1 MARRM
6 SRTSSG
12 WLFIIRKPG
21 RDNKFLEI
29 IDNATDVHVFKMC
42 EKPSLTLSLADSL
55 ITTFDFLSPTTVVC
69 GFKNGFVAE
78 FDLTDPEV
86 PSFYDQVHDSY
97 ILSVSTAYSDF
108 EDTVVSTVAVDGYF
122 YIFNPKDIATTKTTV
137 SRFREVIWFQ
147 LFIVLKST
155 RIFTQMVQVP

>member
-1 MARRM
+1 
-6 SRTSSG
+6 
-12 WLFIIRKPG
+12 
-21 RDNKFLEI
+21 
-29 IDNATDVHVFKMC
+29 MC

-122 YIFNPKDIATTKTTV
+122 YISIQKTLLQQRPRCPD
-137 SRFREVIWFQ
+137 SGEVIWFQ

-155 RIFTQMVQVP
+155 RISTQMVQVP